1 MAAFQTTC
9 PTGTTI
15 RIDTGQTGIN
25 AVDIEVNGIPRQAQ
39 FAGPTFV
46 DVQPLTADTLVGWN
60 LGAVIS
66 CAASPVQN
74 VAPPTTVE
82 GAVKLPD
89 ALPFTGGHETGALQL
104 GLPLLGLGLVICL
117 AARWLRGA
125 TIGWRREALHQ
136 PHGLGQA

>member
-9 PTGTTI
+9 PSGTTI

-25 AVDIEVNGIPRQAQ
+25 VVDLEVNGIPRQAQ

-74 VAPPTTVE
+74 TATPTTVE

-104 GLPLLGLGLVICL
+104 GLPVFMLGAVAI
-117 AARWLRGA
+117 AAGHRWLRHL
-125 TIGWRREALHQ
+125 T
-136 PHGLGQA
+136 PH